1 MNTQSNTAFSL
12 LALAIGAFAIG
23 TTEFSPM
30 GLLPNIAHDL
40 GISIPTAGMLI
51 TGYAL
56 GVMLGAPFMTLWF
69 GGFARRNALIFL
81 MAIFTIGNLIA
92 AFSPSYMSLLGARL
106 ITSLNHGAFFGIG
119 SVVAASIVP
128 AHKQASAVATMFMGL
143 TIANIGGVPLA
154 TWVGQNIGWRMSF
167 LAISLLGVITML
179 ALWKALPS
187 GMVAQKPNVKA
198 ELKVLTRT
206 PVVLALLT
214 TVLGAGAMFTLYTYI
229 APSLTEFTL
238 ASPTFITF
246 MLVLIGVGF
255 SIGNHLGGRFADLS
269 INKTLIGFL
278 VLLIVMMVTFPIL
291 AQSQIGAAIALVIW
305 GAATFAL
312 VPPLQMR
319 VMSVA
324 HEAPGLAS
332 SVNIGAFNLG
342 NAVGAA
348 AGALVLDLGWGY
360 SAVSFAGALLAGL
373 GLLLVLFQ
381 IKRESSPA
389 QALQQCSD

>member
-1 MNTQSNTAFSL
+1 MKQRINLPL

-40 GISIPTAGMLI
+40 GVSIPSAGMLI

-56 GVMLGAPFMTLWF
+56 GVMLGAPIVTLWF
-69 GGFARRNALIFL
+69 GGFARRNALILL

-92 AFSPSYMSLLGARL
+92 AFAPNYMSLMGARL

-119 SVVAASIVP
+119 SVVAASVVP

-154 TWVGQNIGWRMSF
+154 TWVGQTIGWRMSF
-167 LAISLLGVITML
+167 LAIAVLGVVTMFS
-179 ALWKALPS
+179 LWKALPV
-187 GMVAQKPNVKA
+187 GGVGKKPDVKM
-198 ELKVLTRT
+198 ELKVLSRL
-206 PVVLALLT
+206 PVILALLT
-214 TVLGAGAMFTLYTYI
+214 TVFGASAMFTLYTYI
-229 APSLTEFTL
+229 APSLVAFNH
-238 ASPTFITF
+238 ASPMFITM

-255 SIGNHLGGRFADLS
+255 SIGNHLGGKLADRS
-269 INKTLIGFL
+269 IDKTLIGFFIALIVLMAVFPLLAQTQVGTAVGL
-278 VLLIVMMVTFPIL
+278 VL
-291 AQSQIGAAIALVIW
+291 W
-305 GAATFAL
+305 GAAAFAI
-312 VPPLQMR
+312 VPSLQMR

-324 HEAPGLAS
+324 HEASGLAS

-348 AGALVLDLGWGY
+348 AGGAVLSLGLSYASVSMIGAAL
-360 SAVSFAGALLAGL
+360 AAI
-373 GLLLVLFQ
+373 GLLLVFIQ
-381 IKRESSPA
+381 IFLASRSKLNY
-389 QALQQCSD
+389 QHCTQT

>member
-30 GLLPNIAHDL
+30 GLLPNIANDL

-81 MAIFTIGNLIA
+81 MAIFTVGNLIA
-92 AFSPSYMSLLGARL
+92 AFSPNYMSLLGARL

-167 LAISLLGVITML
+167 LAISVLGIITML
-179 ALWKALPS
+179 ALWKALPQ

-229 APSLTEFTL
+229 APSLTEFTH
-238 ASPTFITF
+238 ASPIFITF

-381 IKRESSPA
+381 IKRESSPT

>member
-81 MAIFTIGNLIA
+81 MAIFTVGNLLA
-92 AFSPSYMSLLGARL
+92 AFAPSYMSLLGARL

-179 ALWKALPS
+179 ALWKALPQ

-214 TVLGAGAMFTLYTYI
+214 TVLSAGAMFTLYTYI
-229 APSLTEFTL
+229 APSLTEFTH

-269 INKTLIGFL
+269 INKTLIGFFHF
-278 VLLIVMMVTFPIL
+278 VDCHDGVFPS
-291 AQSQIGAAIALVIW
+291 AC
-305 GAATFAL
+305 TK
-312 VPPLQMR
+312 
-319 VMSVA
+319 
-324 HEAPGLAS
+324 S
-332 SVNIGAFNLG
+332 SWSSHCLSNLG
-342 NAVGAA
+342 CGNLCFSTTITNACN
-348 AGALVLDLGWGY
+348 
-360 SAVSFAGALLAGL
+360 VS
-373 GLLLVLFQ
+373 
-381 IKRESSPA
+381 
-389 QALQQCSD
+389 CS

>member
-1 MNTQSNTAFSL
+1 MKQRINLPL

-40 GISIPTAGMLI
+40 GVSIPSAGMLI

-56 GVMLGAPFMTLWF
+56 GVMLGAPIVTLWF
-69 GGFARRNALIFL
+69 GGFARRNALILL

-92 AFSPSYMSLLGARL
+92 AFAPNYMSLMGARL

-119 SVVAASIVP
+119 SVVAASVVP

-154 TWVGQNIGWRMSF
+154 TWVGQTIGWRMSF
-167 LAISLLGVITML
+167 LAIAVWGVVTMFS
-179 ALWKALPS
+179 LWKALPV
-187 GMVAQKPNVKA
+187 GAVGKEPDVKM
-198 ELKVLTRT
+198 ELKVLTRL
-206 PVVLALLT
+206 PVILALLT
-214 TVLGAGAMFTLYTYI
+214 TVFGASAMFTLYTYI
-229 APSLTEFTL
+229 APSLVAFNH
-238 ASPTFITF
+238 ASSMFITM

-255 SIGNHLGGRFADLS
+255 SIGNHLGGKLADRS
-269 INKTLIGFL
+269 IDKTLIGFFIALIVLMAVFPLLAQTQVGAAVGL
-278 VLLIVMMVTFPIL
+278 VL
-291 AQSQIGAAIALVIW
+291 W
-305 GAATFAL
+305 GAAAFAI
-312 VPPLQMR
+312 VPSLQMR

-324 HEAPGLAS
+324 HEASGLAS

-348 AGALVLDLGWGY
+348 AGGAVLSLGLSYASVSMIGAAL
-360 SAVSFAGALLAGL
+360 AAI
-373 GLLLVLFQ
+373 GLLLVFIQ
-381 IKRESSPA
+381 IFLASRSKLNY
-389 QALQQCSD
+389 QHCTQT

>member
-1 MNTQSNTAFSL
+1 MKQRINLPL

-40 GISIPTAGMLI
+40 GVSIPSAGMLI

-56 GVMLGAPFMTLWF
+56 GVMLGAPIVTLWF
-69 GGFARRNALIFL
+69 GGFARRNALILL

-92 AFSPSYMSLLGARL
+92 AFAPNYMSLMGARL

-119 SVVAASIVP
+119 SVVAASVVP

-154 TWVGQNIGWRMSF
+154 TWVGQTIGWRMSF
-167 LAISLLGVITML
+167 LAIALLGVVTMFS
-179 ALWKALPS
+179 LWKALPV
-187 GMVAQKPNVKA
+187 GAVGKKPDVKM
-198 ELKVLTRT
+198 ELKVLSRL
-206 PVVLALLT
+206 PVILALLT
-214 TVLGAGAMFTLYTYI
+214 TVFGASAMFTLYTYI
-229 APSLTEFTL
+229 APSLVAFNH
-238 ASPTFITF
+238 ASPMFITM

-255 SIGNHLGGRFADLS
+255 SIGNHLGGKLADRS
-269 INKTLIGFL
+269 IDKTLIGFFIALIVLMAVFPLLAQTQVGTAVGL
-278 VLLIVMMVTFPIL
+278 VL
-291 AQSQIGAAIALVIW
+291 W
-305 GAATFAL
+305 GAAAFAI
-312 VPPLQMR
+312 VPSLQMR

-324 HEAPGLAS
+324 HEASGLAS

-348 AGALVLDLGWGY
+348 AGGAVLSLGLSYTSVSMIGAAL
-360 SAVSFAGALLAGL
+360 AAI
-373 GLLLVLFQ
+373 GLLLVFIQ
-381 IKRESSPA
+381 IFLASRSKLNY
-389 QALQQCSD
+389 QHCTQT

>member
-1 MNTQSNTAFSL
+1 MKQRINLPL

-40 GISIPTAGMLI
+40 GVSIPSAGMLI

-56 GVMLGAPFMTLWF
+56 GVMLGAPIVTLWF

-92 AFSPSYMSLLGARL
+92 AFAPNYMSLMGARL

-119 SVVAASIVP
+119 SVVAASVVP

-143 TIANIGGVPLA
+143 TIVNIGGVPLA
-154 TWVGQNIGWRMSF
+154 TWVGQTIGWRMSF
-167 LAISLLGVITML
+167 LAIAVLGIVTMFS
-179 ALWKALPS
+179 LWKALPV
-187 GMVAQKPNVKA
+187 GAVGQKPDVKM
-198 ELKVLTRT
+198 ELKVLTRL
-206 PVVLALLT
+206 PVILALLT
-214 TVLGAGAMFTLYTYI
+214 TVFGASAMFTLYTYI
-229 APSLTEFTL
+229 APSLVAFNH
-238 ASPTFITF
+238 ASPMFITM

-255 SIGNHLGGRFADLS
+255 SIGNHLGGKLADRS
-269 INKTLIGFL
+269 IDKTLIGFFIALIVLMAVFPLLAQTQVGTAVGL
-278 VLLIVMMVTFPIL
+278 VL
-291 AQSQIGAAIALVIW
+291 W
-305 GAATFAL
+305 GAAAFAI
-312 VPPLQMR
+312 VPSLQMR

-324 HEAPGLAS
+324 HEASGLAS

-348 AGALVLDLGWGY
+348 AGGAVLSLGLSYASVSMIGAAL
-360 SAVSFAGALLAGL
+360 AAI
-373 GLLLVLFQ
+373 GLLLVFIQ
-381 IKRESSPA
+381 IFLASRSKLNY
-389 QALQQCSD
+389 QHCTQT

>member
-81 MAIFTIGNLIA
+81 MAIFTVGNLLA
-92 AFSPSYMSLLGARL
+92 AFAPSYMSLLGARL

-179 ALWKALPS
+179 ALWKALPQ

-214 TVLGAGAMFTLYTYI
+214 TVLSAGAMFTLYTYI
-229 APSLTEFTL
+229 APSLTEFTH
-238 ASPTFITF
+238 ASPAFITF

-269 INKTLIGFL
+269 INKTLIGFFI
-278 VLLIVMMVTFPIL
+278 LLIVMMVTFPVL
-291 AQSQIGAAIALVIW
+291 AQSQAGAAIALVIW

-348 AGALVLDLGWGY
+348 AGAVVLDLGLGY
-360 SAVSFAGALLAGL
+360 NAVSFAGALLAGL

-381 IKRESSPA
+381 IKRESSSA
-389 QALQQCSD
+389 QSLQQCSD

>member
-1 MNTQSNTAFSL
+1 MKQRINLPL

-40 GISIPTAGMLI
+40 GVSIPSAGMLI

-56 GVMLGAPFMTLWF
+56 GVMLGAPIVTLWF
-69 GGFARRNALIFL
+69 GGFARRNALILL

-92 AFSPSYMSLLGARL
+92 AFAPNYMSLMGARL

-119 SVVAASIVP
+119 SVVAASVVP

-154 TWVGQNIGWRMSF
+154 TWVGQTIGWRMSF
-167 LAISLLGVITML
+167 LAIAVLGVVTMFS
-179 ALWKALPS
+179 LWKALPV
-187 GMVAQKPNVKA
+187 GAVGQKPDVKM
-198 ELKVLTRT
+198 ELKVLTRL
-206 PVVLALLT
+206 PVILALFT
-214 TVLGAGAMFTLYTYI
+214 TVFGASAMFTLYTYI
-229 APSLTEFTL
+229 APSLVAFNH
-238 ASPTFITF
+238 ASPMFITM

-255 SIGNHLGGRFADLS
+255 SIGNHLGGKLADRS
-269 INKTLIGFL
+269 IDKTLIGFFIALIVLMAVFPLLAQTQVGTAVGL
-278 VLLIVMMVTFPIL
+278 VL
-291 AQSQIGAAIALVIW
+291 W
-305 GAATFAL
+305 GAAAFAI
-312 VPPLQMR
+312 VPSLQMR

-324 HEAPGLAS
+324 HEASGLAS

-348 AGALVLDLGWGY
+348 AGGAVLSLGLSYASVSMIGAAL
-360 SAVSFAGALLAGL
+360 AAI
-373 GLLLVLFQ
+373 GLLLVFIQ
-381 IKRESSPA
+381 IFLASRSKLNY
-389 QALQQCSD
+389 QHCTQT

>member
-30 GLLPNIAHDL
+30 GLLPNIANDL

-81 MAIFTIGNLIA
+81 MAIFTVGNLIA
-92 AFSPSYMSLLGARL
+92 AFSPNYMSLLGARL

-167 LAISLLGVITML
+167 LAISVLGIITML
-179 ALWKALPS
+179 ALWKALPQ

-198 ELKVLTRT
+198 ELKVLMRT

-229 APSLTEFTL
+229 APSLTEFTH
-238 ASPTFITF
+238 ASPIFITF

-389 QALQQCSD
+389 QTLQQCSD

>member
-81 MAIFTIGNLIA
+81 MAIFTVGNLLA
-92 AFSPSYMSLLGARL
+92 AFAPSYMSLLGARL

-179 ALWKALPS
+179 ALWKALPQ

-214 TVLGAGAMFTLYTYI
+214 TVLSAGAMFTLYTYI
-229 APSLTEFTL
+229 APSLTEFTH
-238 ASPTFITF
+238 ASPAFITF

-269 INKTLIGFL
+269 INKTLIGFFI
-278 VLLIVMMVTFPIL
+278 LLIVMMVSFPVL
-291 AQSQIGAAIALVIW
+291 AQSQSGAAIALVIW

-324 HEAPGLAS
+324 NEAPGLAS

-348 AGALVLDLGWGY
+348 AGAVVLDLGLGY
-360 SAVSFAGALLAGL
+360 NAVSFAGALLAGL

-381 IKRESSPA
+381 IKRESSSA
-389 QALQQCSD
+389 QSLQQCSD